1 MPEQRRIDTR
11 WIVLGVIAAAAVLL
25 NYQSVQSFDFTRII
39 QIMLRFVVLFPAII
53 LHEVSHGYVAYLL
66 GDPTAKRM
74 GRLTLNPVA
83 HIDPI
88 GTVVMPLALLFISGG
103 AFFFGYAK
111 PVPFNPRNFKNERSG
126 MLLTGIAGPATN
138 ILLAVVFGLASR
150 LFSVPGGVWDPSSFN
165 SVAAFLL
172 FFSYA
177 NLMLAFFN
185 LIPVPPL
192 DGSRVLQW
200 ILPDSLRDAYHSFER
215 FGFLILMALIWFLP
229 GLFNAYLDLTV
240 WPIFSAITG
249 VQ

>member
-1 MPEQRRIDTR
+1 MPELRRIDKR
-11 WIVLGVIAAAAVLL
+11 WLVLGIIAAVAIML
-25 NYQSVQSFDFTRII
+25 NFESFSSFDFGRILVI
-39 QIMLRFVVLFPAII
+39 LLRFAVLFPAII
-53 LHEVSHGYVAYLL
+53 LHEVAHGYVAYLL

-74 GRLTLNPVA
+74 GRLTLNPIA

-88 GTVVMPLALLFISGG
+88 GTVVMPLALLLLSGG

-138 ILLAVVFGLASR
+138 VVLAVVFGLASR
-150 LFSVPGGVWDPSSFN
+150 FFSVPGGVWNPASFD
-165 SVAAFLL
+165 SVGAFLL

-200 ILPDSLRDAYHSFER
+200 ILPDSLRNAYHSLER
-215 FGFLILMALIWFLP
+215 FGFLILMALIWFVP
-229 GLFNAYLDLTV
+229 GIFNAYLDLTV

-249 VQ
+249 VR